1 MNSNI
6 QFIQYSPEQLVTKL
20 SSDLK
25 SQLKDIIENLK
36 PCEKEVLTRDE
47 TIIFLGI
54 DQSTLWEWTKQGK
67 VQAYGIGGRRYYKKS
82 ELINALIPIQSK
94 RKLTINDAA

>member
-6 QFIQYSPEQLVTKL
+6 QFIQYSPEQLATKL

-25 SQLKDIIENLK
+25 SQLKDIVENLK